1 MAEIARSVHA
11 GKYVEFPWTL
21 FRLQHLPG
29 MDDVDAART
38 LAACCAERDVAV
50 DFEVRH
56 VREHPVIAVLFTR
69 G

>member
-1 MAEIARSVHA
+1 
-11 GKYVEFPWTL
+11 
-21 FRLQHLPG
+21 